1 MTGRTG
7 KPGEK
12 MSSGRSPTMRDVA
25 RSIGVSHMTVSR
37 VVNGDKAVR
46 PHTRK
51 RVEDAIKQLR
61 FSPNS
66 AARALS
72 TAQPARVA
80 LLHRFPN
87 AGSLGDYLIHLLQAS
102 TRAHASLIIREVVA
116 DDHKNVIDE
125 LIDDGIQGAI
135 LAPPLG
141 DDEALIALL
150 RVNRIAIVATG
161 AIRHDIAFPS
171 VGIDDRAAARA
182 MTEHLLA
189 HGHRRIGLITG
200 RDNHASSL
208 LRYEGYC
215 DALHAA
221 GLVRDDRLIA
231 QGLFTYQSGL
241 SAAERLLS
249 LADPPTAIFASNDD
263 MAAATVATGLR
274 RGIDVPRDLSV
285 CGFDDTPLATTVWP
299 ALTTIR
305 QPTLDLT
312 RIAFEMILR
321 EIAEPSRPDAHD
333 LRVTLDYA
341 LVERQSDGPTKPPDA
356 D

>member
-1 MTGRTG
+1 MTDQ
-7 KPGEK
+7 
-12 MSSGRSPTMRDVA
+12 SGRAGAKLGNKSPTMRDVA
-25 RSIGVSHMTVSR
+25 RLIGVSHMTVSR

-46 PHTRK
+46 PNTRK
-51 RVEDAIKQLR
+51 RVEDAIRQLR

-116 DDHKNVIDE
+116 GEHENVVDE
-125 LIDDGIQGAI
+125 LVEDGIQGAI

-150 RVNRIAIVATG
+150 RATGIAIVATG
-161 AIRHDIAFPS
+161 SIRHDVAFPS

-189 HGHRRIGLITG
+189 QGHRRIGMITG

-208 LRYEGYC
+208 LRYEGYRE
-215 DALHAA
+215 ALQAA
-221 GLVRDDRLIA
+221 GLAHDDRLVA
-231 QGLFTYQSGL
+231 RGLFTYQSGL
-241 SAAERLLS
+241 VAAERLLS
-249 LADPPTAIFASNDD
+249 LDDPPTAIFASNDD
-263 MAAATVATGLR
+263 MAAATVATAHR

-321 EIAEPSRPDAHD
+321 EIAEPSQPEADD

-341 LVERQSDGPTKPPDA
+341 LVERQSDGAAKRDTA
-356 D
+356 

>member
-1 MTGRTG
+1 MTERTG
-7 KPGEK
+7 GSGDK
-12 MSSGRSPTMRDVA
+12 MSGKSPTMRDVA
-25 RSIGVSHMTVSR
+25 RLIGVSHMTVSR

-116 DDHKNVIDE
+116 GEHENVVDE
-125 LIDDGIQGAI
+125 LIEDGIQGAI

-150 RVNRIAIVATG
+150 RATGIAIVATG
-161 AIRHDIAFPS
+161 SIRHDVAFPS

-189 HGHRRIGLITG
+189 QGHRRIGMITG
-200 RDNHASSL
+200 RDNHASSM
-208 LRYEGYC
+208 LRYEGYR
-215 DALHAA
+215 DALRAA
-221 GLVRDDRLIA
+221 GLARDDGLVA

-241 SAAERLLS
+241 VAADQLLS
-249 LADPPTAIFASNDD
+249 LDDPPTAIFASNDD
-263 MAAATVATGLR
+263 MAAATVATAHR

-321 EIAEPSRPDAHD
+321 EIAKPSQADAD
-333 LRVTLDYA
+333 DRRVTLDYT
-341 LVERQSDGPTKPPDA
+341 LVERQSDGTATSDTV
-356 D
+356 